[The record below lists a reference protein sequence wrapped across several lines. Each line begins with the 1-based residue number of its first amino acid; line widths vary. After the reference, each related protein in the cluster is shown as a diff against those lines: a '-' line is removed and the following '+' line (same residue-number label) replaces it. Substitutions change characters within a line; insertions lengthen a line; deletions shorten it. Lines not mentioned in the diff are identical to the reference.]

1 MKSVWKI
8 LKQISDDDFFLGMIA
23 KIENI
28 LAKILVLV
36 LLLVIGVS
44 VFQLIVY
51 TVHSLGNLP
60 TGNDIPLEF
69 TQILLY
75 IFSLILNV
83 LIALEVL
90 ENVTAYLRK
99 HVIQI
104 QLVIATALTA
114 VARKII
120 VFDGKEKQDL
130 SSLAYAALALAL
142 AYWVI
147 RFVTRKDSANH

>member
-1 MKSVWKI
+1 MKSVWEI
-8 LKQISDDDFFLGMIA
+8 FKQITEDKFFLGMIA

-28 LAKILVLV
+28 LAKVLVLV

-44 VFQLIVY
+44 VLQLMTY
-51 TVHSLGNLP
+51 TIHSLGSLP
-60 TGNDIPLEF
+60 TGDDIPAKY
-69 TQILLY
+69 TQVLLH

-90 ENVTAYLRK
+90 ENVTAYLQK
-99 HVIQI
+99 HIIQI

-114 VARKII
+114 IARKII

>member
-1 MKSVWKI
+1 MKSVWKLLRRI
-8 LKQISDDDFFLGMIA
+8 TDDNFFLGMIA

-28 LAKILVLV
+28 LAKILILV

-44 VFQLIVY
+44 ISQLIAY
-51 TVHSLGNLP
+51 TIYSLGHLP
-60 TGNDIPLEF
+60 TGDGIPADF
-69 TQILLY
+69 TQILLH

-99 HVIQI
+99 HIIQI

-114 VARKII
+114 IARKII
-120 VFDGKEKQDL
+120 VFDGKEKQDIA
-130 SSLAYAALALAL
+130 SLAYAALALAL
-142 AYWVI
+142 AYWAI
-147 RFVTRKDSANH
+147 RFVTRKDSADH